1 MGMILRIAS
10 SRIVGQG
17 DIVGRSGYFSLNLS
31 ANSVMRGRLDARRT
45 LKSLVAD
52 LRVDVPAEGTS
63 YALVCINA
71 HVDWSGIWL
80 NSVQVDGQNLALD
93 EEKHI
98 AEGEWGRIVCKD
110 KYLNMDITPN
120 TTGKERVIEV
130 TPTQIGYFYYFK
142 LTQQPLPVK
151 QNP

>member
-52 LRVDVPAEGTS
+52 LRSSIAVKRLEKPTIAF
-63 YALVCINA
+63 
-71 HVDWSGIWL
+71 SG
-80 NSVQVDGQNLALD
+80 V
-93 EEKHI
+93 
-98 AEGEWGRIVCKD
+98 RIS
-110 KYLNMDITPN
+110 
-120 TTGKERVIEV
+120 
-130 TPTQIGYFYYFK
+130 
-142 LTQQPLPVK
+142 
-151 QNP
+151 

>member
-52 LRVDVPAEGTS
+52 LRNHCYISEQIM
-63 YALVCINA
+63 YFCINKMTHHA
-71 HVDWSGIWL
+71 
-80 NSVQVDGQNLALD
+80 
-93 EEKHI
+93 
-98 AEGEWGRIVCKD
+98 
-110 KYLNMDITPN
+110 
-120 TTGKERVIEV
+120 
-130 TPTQIGYFYYFK
+130 GYMA
-142 LTQQPLPVK
+142 
-151 QNP
+151 

>member
-52 LRVDVPAEGTS
+52 LRFISSELIQIPD
-63 YALVCINA
+63 
-71 HVDWSGIWL
+71 
-80 NSVQVDGQNLALD
+80 NLYF
-93 EEKHI
+93 EI
-98 AEGEWGRIVCKD
+98 D
-110 KYLNMDITPN
+110 KISIFAAN
-120 TTGKERVIEV
+120 
-130 TPTQIGYFYYFK
+130 
-142 LTQQPLPVK
+142 LTANYK
-151 QNP
+151 

>member
-52 LRVDVPAEGTS
+52 LRLMTISTIYP
-63 YALVCINA
+63 IP
-71 HVDWSGIWL
+71 DWMSPP
-80 NSVQVDGQNLALD
+80 
-93 EEKHI
+93 
-98 AEGEWGRIVCKD
+98 C
-110 KYLNMDITPN
+110 T
-120 TTGKERVIEV
+120 
-130 TPTQIGYFYYFK
+130 
-142 LTQQPLPVK
+142 
-151 QNP
+151 

>member
-52 LRVDVPAEGTS
+52 LRLFSFCVIK
-63 YALVCINA
+63 C
-71 HVDWSGIWL
+71 
-80 NSVQVDGQNLALD
+80 
-93 EEKHI
+93 EERRFMI
-98 AEGEWGRIVCKD
+98 RLWNR
-110 KYLNMDITPN
+110 
-120 TTGKERVIEV
+120 
-130 TPTQIGYFYYFK
+130 
-142 LTQQPLPVK
+142 LP
-151 QNP
+151 

>member
-52 LRVDVPAEGTS
+52 LRNKVQTNVLLDIKNLILLLQKNKG
-63 YALVCINA
+63 YVC
-71 HVDWSGIWL
+71 
-80 NSVQVDGQNLALD
+80 
-93 EEKHI
+93 KHI
-98 AEGEWGRIVCKD
+98 PCAILKC
-110 KYLNMDITPN
+110 
-120 TTGKERVIEV
+120 
-130 TPTQIGYFYYFK
+130 
-142 LTQQPLPVK
+142 
-151 QNP
+151 

>member
-52 LRVDVPAEGTS
+52 LRFIKSEIRLKVNTDIVRIE
-63 YALVCINA
+63 ALFNIVYCI
-71 HVDWSGIWL
+71 
-80 NSVQVDGQNLALD
+80 
-93 EEKHI
+93 
-98 AEGEWGRIVCKD
+98 
-110 KYLNMDITPN
+110 
-120 TTGKERVIEV
+120 
-130 TPTQIGYFYYFK
+130 
-142 LTQQPLPVK
+142 
-151 QNP
+151 

>member
-52 LRVDVPAEGTS
+52 LRYSPFICNFKFADCLGTNVNVRNSLNYLDVFNVFTS
-63 YALVCINA
+63 
-71 HVDWSGIWL
+71 SQ
-80 NSVQVDGQNLALD
+80 SQ
-93 EEKHI
+93 
-98 AEGEWGRIVCKD
+98 
-110 KYLNMDITPN
+110 
-120 TTGKERVIEV
+120 
-130 TPTQIGYFYYFK
+130 
-142 LTQQPLPVK
+142 
-151 QNP
+151 

>member
-52 LRVDVPAEGTS
+52 LRIINIDVKKEINN
-63 YALVCINA
+63 CIT
-71 HVDWSGIWL
+71 DCKFI
-80 NSVQVDGQNLALD
+80 
-93 EEKHI
+93 KF
-98 AEGEWGRIVCKD
+98 RIIK
-110 KYLNMDITPN
+110 N
-120 TTGKERVIEV
+120 
-130 TPTQIGYFYYFK
+130 
-142 LTQQPLPVK
+142 
-151 QNP
+151 

>member
-52 LRVDVPAEGTS
+52 LRT
-63 YALVCINA
+63 N
-71 HVDWSGIWL
+71 
-80 NSVQVDGQNLALD
+80 
-93 EEKHI
+93 K
-98 AEGEWGRIVCKD
+98 
-110 KYLNMDITPN
+110 
-120 TTGKERVIEV
+120 IEYIFCLLSISQ
-130 TPTQIGYFYYFK
+130 T
-142 LTQQPLPVK
+142 K
-151 QNP
+151 QKQ

>member
-1 MGMILRIAS
+1 MKTTFLRLILPILLLVCFTS
-10 SRIVGQG
+10 CDEEKGQG
-17 DIVGRSGYFSLNLS
+17 QMESSSSLKWESCTGIQLGKGCS
-31 ANSVMRGRLDARRT
+31 F
-45 LKSLVAD
+45 
-52 LRVDVPAEGTS
+52 VDVPAEGTS

-151 QNP
+151 QIP

>member
-52 LRVDVPAEGTS
+52 LRNNTFLPECIFNTS
-63 YALVCINA
+63 M
-71 HVDWSGIWL
+71 G
-80 NSVQVDGQNLALD
+80 
-93 EEKHI
+93 
-98 AEGEWGRIVCKD
+98 
-110 KYLNMDITPN
+110 
-120 TTGKERVIEV
+120 
-130 TPTQIGYFYYFK
+130 
-142 LTQQPLPVK
+142 
-151 QNP
+151 

>member
-52 LRVDVPAEGTS
+52 LRIISCFPICLLSSDGT
-63 YALVCINA
+63 
-71 HVDWSGIWL
+71 W
-80 NSVQVDGQNLALD
+80 NSV
-93 EEKHI
+93 
-98 AEGEWGRIVCKD
+98 R
-110 KYLNMDITPN
+110 
-120 TTGKERVIEV
+120 
-130 TPTQIGYFYYFK
+130 
-142 LTQQPLPVK
+142 
-151 QNP
+151 

>member
-52 LRVDVPAEGTS
+52 LR
-63 YALVCINA
+63 NA
-71 HVDWSGIWL
+71 KKILIWL
-80 NSVQVDGQNLALD
+80 
-93 EEKHI
+93 
-98 AEGEWGRIVCKD
+98 KD
-110 KYLNMDITPN
+110 KTLD
-120 TTGKERVIEV
+120 GKNN
-130 TPTQIGYFYYFK
+130 FYGK
-142 LTQQPLPVK
+142 GGVS
-151 QNP
+151 